1 MIDPTTEA
9 EDRQQAIVKQLHRLQ
24 QAAPDIEASAVVSMD
39 GLIVASALPED
50 AEVDRVAAM
59 SAPLLALSQAILYEL
74 SRGLLDQVYV
84 RGTDGDVL
92 LMAVGGD
99 AVLTVMARRDAKLG
113 LMLYYMKR
121 TAKELVALL

>member
-1 MIDPTTEA
+1 MIDPYAETEG
-9 EDRQQAIVKQLHRLQ
+9 RQLAIIEQLHRLQ

-39 GLIVASALPED
+39 GLIIASALPED

-74 SRGLLDQVYV
+74 SRGLLDQVFV

-92 LMAVGGD
+92 LMSVGGD

-121 TAKELVALL
+121 TAKELMALI